1 VRLVVDFEFERGV
14 LNWDYVNYLQGLVY
28 RALGEY
34 NSGLA
39 RKIHDEGFAGGGKR
53 FRLFTFSLLYPRVR
67 PGVRGSGLEISGEVR
82 WWFSSPVVGVV
93 EALAGGLLGMEE
105 VRVGP
110 LRGRLVRIGVEPL
123 PEFGT
128 EAVFTTLS
136 PVAASTGE
144 GVDEGG
150 RFRRRFLGPED
161 PEFFRVLAQNLWRK
175 AEACGLSVGEGP
187 VEFEPVG
194 RFRSRLFTSH
204 GVKVRCWQ
212 VTLRMRGPGPLLRL
226 AYEAGLGER
235 TAQGFGMLRHV
246 GPARGPAVEKPEPD
260 TETGPVELRK
270 EAVGNCDVGT

>member
-1 VRLVVDFEFERGV
+1 MRLAVDFEFERGV

-34 NSGLA
+34 NLGLA
-39 RKIHDEGFAGGGKR
+39 HKIHDEGFAGGGKR
-53 FRLFTFSLLYPRVR
+53 FRLFTFSLLYPRVPPR
-67 PGVRGSGLEISGEVR
+67 VVEGGLEIAGEVR
-82 WWFSSPVVGVV
+82 WWFSSPVVGLV

-110 LRGRLVRIGVEPL
+110 LRGHLVRIGVEPL

-136 PVAASTGE
+136 PVVASTGE

-161 PEFFRVLAQNLWRK
+161 PEFFRVLVQNLRRK
-175 AEACGLSVGEGP
+175 AEACQLAVPEGP
-187 VEFEPVG
+187 VEFGVLG
-194 RFRSRLFTSH
+194 RWKSRLFTSH
-204 GVKVRCWQ
+204 GVKVRGWQ
-212 VTLRMRGPGPLLRL
+212 VTLRMRGPAPLLRL

-235 TAQGFGMLRHV
+235 TAQGFGMLRY
-246 GPARGPAVEKPEPD
+246 
-260 TETGPVELRK
+260 
-270 EAVGNCDVGT
+270 VGTNKIGTHNDFNTRNNC